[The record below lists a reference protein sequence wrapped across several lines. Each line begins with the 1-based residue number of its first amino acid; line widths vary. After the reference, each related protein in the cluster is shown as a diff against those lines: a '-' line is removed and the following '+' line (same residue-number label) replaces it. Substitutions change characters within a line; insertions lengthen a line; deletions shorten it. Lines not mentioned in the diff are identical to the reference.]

1 MIDGYDTKS
10 IRNSALKHQWVQNKD
25 WTQMAE
31 EGDPP
36 VIIEG
41 NGIKVTD
48 SDGREW
54 IDVSTGYSSI
64 HVGYGRKE
72 IAYAAYEQLKQ
83 ITFFPSGTTTP
94 PVIELCEKLAEL
106 TPGDLSRSYLNS
118 GGSEANEIALK
129 ITKAYHKRRG
139 DNGRYKFISRRG
151 SYHGT
156 TSSVMWLGESS
167 SNYGLTDFEPA
178 YPGMLHAP
186 SPNSY
191 RPEVRGETPS
201 EIAVNSAK
209 AIEDLILMHGPDT
222 IAGVIGEPI
231 STPSGA
237 FVPHDEYWPM
247 VREICNRYGVLLIA
261 DEIICGFGRTGKMF
275 GMDNWNVV
283 PDIMCVGKGITSS
296 YLPLSATVVSEQVAE
311 HFAGEGNTF
320 NMAVTASGHPVS
332 AAVALK
338 NIEIIETEN
347 LVQRSAENG
356 AYFKSK
362 LNELQQ
368 DHISIGD
375 VRGIG
380 MLLGI
385 EFVKDRDTKEQF
397 PLEVSDQLTQK
408 FKENGMILVASK
420 GIVTIAPPISVTRD
434 DIDEIV
440 AKLDTSIGSL
450 ERELG
455 L

>member
-1 MIDGYDTKS
+1 
-10 IRNSALKHQWVQNKD
+10 
-25 WTQMAE
+25 
-31 EGDPP
+31 
-36 VIIEG
+36 
-41 NGIKVTD
+41 
-48 SDGREW
+48 
-54 IDVSTGYSSI
+54 
-64 HVGYGRKE
+64 
-72 IAYAAYEQLKQ
+72 
-83 ITFFPSGTTTP
+83 
-94 PVIELCEKLAEL
+94 
-106 TPGDLSRSYLNS
+106 
-118 GGSEANEIALK
+118 
-129 ITKAYHKRRG
+129 
-139 DNGRYKFISRRG
+139 
-151 SYHGT
+151 
-156 TSSVMWLGESS
+156 
-167 SNYGLTDFEPA
+167 
-178 YPGMLHAP
+178 
-186 SPNSY
+186 
-191 RPEVRGETPS
+191 
-201 EIAVNSAK
+201 
-209 AIEDLILMHGPDT
+209 
-222 IAGVIGEPI
+222 
-231 STPSGA
+231 
-237 FVPHDEYWPM
+237 
-247 VREICNRYGVLLIA
+247 
-261 DEIICGFGRTGKMF
+261 MF
-275 GMDNWNVV
+275 GMDNWDVV

-311 HFAGEGNTF
+311 HFAGAGNTF

-397 PLEVSDQLTQK
+397 SLSVSDQLTQK

-440 AKLDTSIGSL
+440 AKLDVSIGSL